1 MIIYSACSNERKY
14 LEGVL
19 VILKQMLQNYYKSLK
34 KRLVREQLKSQ
45 TNDIVLNF
53 STRDNYLQIFID
65 RDKLLIVIYILIGIP
80 CSLSFI
86 IYSDHNADR

>member
-1 MIIYSACSNERKY
+1 MWLNIIIYSACSNERKY

-65 RDKLLIVIYILIGIP
+65 RDKLLIVIL
-80 CSLSFI
+80 F
-86 IYSDHNADR
+86 